1 MNPRLLRI
9 GSAVLLLITTS
20 AFAWYLSRPAAPDT
34 PVAAHQHGATQA
46 SGPNQVRLSPEAAR
60 RIGVTYA
67 AVTRSAIA
75 REIRAVAQ
83 VSYDETRV
91 TTITTRA
98 DGWIERLFLNSTGQ
112 PVSRGDPLF
121 TFYSPMIVTAEQD
134 LVLARRLAAGVEA
147 GTQDARE
154 GAATLAASARRRL
167 ENWDVPEDEI
177 ARVEATGEVGRTV
190 TMRSPVSG
198 IVLEKPVLQGQRI
211 MAGEVAYRIADL
223 STVWIEGQVF
233 EQDLAAVEAGQ
244 PVTAEFQAL
253 PGTVRTGKIS
263 YIAPMLGTETRT
275 ATVRVVLSNPGR
287 ILKPGMY
294 ATIRFR
300 APASPVLNVPRSA
313 VLVTGTRALAFL
325 KRGDGSFVPRELTLG
340 RTSDDRVEIRS
351 GLAEGDSVV
360 ASATFLV
367 DAESNL
373 GTIMGGMGDMPGMDI
388 GSPQPEK

>member
-1 MNPRLLRI
+1 MKSRLLRI

-20 AFAWYLSRPAAPDT
+20 ALAWYLSRPASADT
-34 PVAAHQHGATQA
+34 PVAAHQHGAAPA
-46 SGPNQVRLSPEAAR
+46 SGPSQVRLSPEAAR

-67 AVTRSAIA
+67 AVTRSSIA

-98 DGWIERLFLNSTGQ
+98 DGWIERLYLNSSGQ

-121 TFYSPMIVTAEQD
+121 AFYSPMIVTAEQD
-134 LVLARRLAAGVEA
+134 LVLARNLATGVES
-147 GTQDARE
+147 GTQDARD

-167 ENWDVPEDEI
+167 ENWAVPEDEI
-177 ARVEATGEVGRTV
+177 ARVEATGEVGRSV
-190 TMRSPVSG
+190 TLRSPVSG
-198 IVLEKPVLQGQRI
+198 VVLEKPVLQGQRI

-233 EQDLAAVEAGQ
+233 EQDLSAVQVGQ
-244 PVTAEFQAL
+244 SVTAEFQAL
-253 PGTVRTGKIS
+253 PGTARTGRIS

-275 ATVRVVLSNPGR
+275 ATVRVVLRNPGLS
-287 ILKPGMY
+287 LKPGMY

-300 APASPVLNVPRSA
+300 APTVPVLSVPRSA

-325 KRGDGSFVPRELTLG
+325 KRGDGSFEPRELTLG
-340 RTSDDRVEIRS
+340 RTSDDRVEIRR

-388 GSPQPEK
+388 GSPQPEN